1 MQPVKAL
8 SSPRVPVYTGKYNT
22 LIFEKKFCK
31 GTSFVL
37 KRYYFGTIYRILYS
51 SIVTLTALVRLSSNL
66 SFYQLLCKFLSLS
79 SFVLQSFL
87 NLIHSFEDICYCF
100 CLIHRPL
107 CRYILISCRYILC
120 KEFYKCPSYKWLYKE
135 YLWKKCK
142 WKPELFTDIR
152 WRRLKAACLLRFC
165 SVASFIR

>member
-1 MQPVKAL
+1 MEIAFVYDISFIADCLPVFFCKKKMDSAT
-8 SSPRVPVYTGKYNT
+8 RFFCFPVRFVHCKYNT
-22 LIFEKKFCK
+22 LIFEKKYCK

-135 YLWKKCK
+135 YL
-142 WKPELFTDIR
+142 
-152 WRRLKAACLLRFC
+152 
-165 SVASFIR
+165 